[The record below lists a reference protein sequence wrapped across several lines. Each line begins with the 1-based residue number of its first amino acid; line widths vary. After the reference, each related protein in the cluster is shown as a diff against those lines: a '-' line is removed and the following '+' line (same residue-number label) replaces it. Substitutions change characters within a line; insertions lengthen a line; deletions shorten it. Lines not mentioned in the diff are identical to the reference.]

1 MYAKKENKQ
10 KQNFPMASCGDLL
23 LNGKQKK
30 PFVLLKGE
38 VTINN
43 TLISQVDEALN
54 GPDSNL
60 FCPDAGP
67 IQG

>member
-38 VTINN
+38 VTI
-43 TLISQVDEALN
+43 IH
-54 GPDSNL
+54 
-60 FCPDAGP
+60 
-67 IQG
+67 